1 LGSCR
6 LAHRRVILVELSWG
20 QGLAPVDWWAS
31 TNSTRR
37 LAHRCDILE
46 LSWGQSLAP
55 VDWWASVTN
64 STGRLA
70 HLTLRCAYYV
80 SMLIAIQT
88 PDFDPLENVLKR
100 PIRSSQES
108 ITPTLE
114 SRKDFTVVV
123 HQHTQVDGTCILR
136 NEATAIEFSTLMSRK
151 VSIKPGV

>member
-1 LGSCR
+1 
-6 LAHRRVILVELSWG
+6 
-20 QGLAPVDWWAS
+20 
-31 TNSTRR
+31 
-37 LAHRCDILE
+37 
-46 LSWGQSLAP
+46 
-55 VDWWASVTN
+55 
-64 STGRLA
+64 
-70 HLTLRCAYYV
+70 
-80 SMLIAIQT
+80 MLIAIQT

-123 HQHTQVDGTCILR
+123 HQHTQVDGTCIFR